1 MHKKEI
7 LKIQW
12 KFSDRSIE
20 KDLTYKE
27 EDLLRLEPNEVNT
40 SYMKEFLNIDG
51 ETVRKLINHDVRWL
65 EYFL

>member
-1 MHKKEI
+1 MHKREI
-7 LKIQW
+7 IKIQW
-12 KFSDRSIE
+12 KHLDKTIQ

-27 EDLLRLEPNEVNT
+27 NDLLNLEPNKINA

-51 ETVRKLINHDVRWL
+51 ETVMKLINHDVRWL